1 MNPPMERLYYR
12 KDYLDSWPS
21 VISDFPNSPRLG
33 ADDSP
38 EHPSRR
44 RCISIPSIKNFDITH
59 KLFRFVRAANSQYA
73 ISSL

>member
-12 KDYLDSWPS
+12 GEYRDSWPA
-21 VISDFPNSPRLG
+21 VISDFPKSPRLG
-33 ADDSP
+33 ATSP
-38 EHPSRR
+38 PAHSVRQ